1 MRTCNVRP
9 DDEASEKEKQVF
21 LFPSE
26 EERKAFY
33 EVKSLI
39 VPGVPK
45 SEKRELALGF
55 LIPSP
60 ARSNPYHVK

>member
-1 MRTCNVRP
+1 MRMCDVRP

-26 EERKAFY
+26 EERKTFY

-39 VPGVPK
+39 VPGVPDK
-45 SEKRELALGF
+45 KKT
-55 LIPSP
+55 
-60 ARSNPYHVK
+60 RSVG